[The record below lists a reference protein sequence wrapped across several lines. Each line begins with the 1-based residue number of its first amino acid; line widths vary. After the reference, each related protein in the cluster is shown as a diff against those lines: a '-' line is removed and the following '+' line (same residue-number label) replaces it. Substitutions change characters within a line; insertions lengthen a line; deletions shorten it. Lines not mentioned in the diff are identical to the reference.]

1 MSQKVALV
9 LSGGGA
15 RGIAH
20 IGVIETLLEQGY
32 TINSIAGTSMG
43 ALVGGVYALG
53 KLNEF
58 KEWLFT
64 IDKIKMFRLVDF
76 SFSSHG
82 LIKGDKVMNT
92 MKEFISDAK
101 IESLPIAY
109 AAVAADL
116 TQKEEVVY
124 TTGSIYDAIRAS
136 IAIPTVLTPVKNN
149 GNIVV
154 DGGVV
159 NNIPIN
165 RVSRTQG
172 DKLIVV
178 NVNADVPVIRTN
190 SSPEEDME
198 KESAYMKKIVE
209 FKDYL
214 FGSNEKH
221 HEEKLGYFDVLNMTI
236 GLMTKLNERRLMEK
250 FPPDLLI
257 NISHDTCTLYDF
269 YRAEELVAIG
279 RKATENALSEKQQQ
293 SA

>member
-1 MSQKVALV
+1 MNQKVALV

-32 TINSIAGTSMG
+32 IINSIAGTSMG

-58 KEWLFT
+58 KKWLFT
-64 IDKIKMFRLVDF
+64 IDKMKMFHLVDF
-76 SFSSHG
+76 SFSSQG

-92 MKEFISDAK
+92 MKEFISDAP

-116 TQKEEVVY
+116 TQKKEVVF
-124 TTGSIYDAIRAS
+124 TTGSIYEAIRAS
-136 IAIPTVLTPVKNN
+136 IAIPTVLTPVKKQKS
-149 GNIVV
+149 ILV

-165 RVSRTQG
+165 RVKRSPG
-172 DKLIVV
+172 DKLVVV
-178 NVNADVPVIRTN
+178 NVNAEVPVIKLQST
-190 SSPEEDME
+190 PEEEVE
-198 KESAYMKKIVE
+198 KQSAYKKKIVE
-209 FKDYL
+209 FKAHL
-214 FGSNEKH
+214 FGSNEKNNA
-221 HEEKLGYFDVLNMTI
+221 EKLGYFDVLNMTI
-236 GLMTKLNERRLMEK
+236 GLMTTLNEQRLMDN
-250 FPPDLLI
+250 FPPDFLI
-257 NISHDTCTLYDF
+257 NISHETCNLYDF

-279 RKATENALSEKQQQ
+279 RKATENALSEKQHR